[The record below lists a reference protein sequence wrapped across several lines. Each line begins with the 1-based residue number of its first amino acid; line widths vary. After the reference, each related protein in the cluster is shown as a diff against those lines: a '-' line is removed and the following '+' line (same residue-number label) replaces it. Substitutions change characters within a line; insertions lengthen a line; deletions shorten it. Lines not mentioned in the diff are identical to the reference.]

1 MTLISLIAAIA
12 QVVLGGVV
20 RVTGSGDACPDWPLC
35 HGKIIPPLDYHIWLE
50 FTHRLAATAVGL
62 LVVVSLVLAWRHLR
76 ISKPVIIA
84 TSASM
89 VLVVA
94 AAILGGLTV
103 LSDLSWWTR
112 LIHLGL
118 AELTVAGLAIAWLAG
133 HPGDRPDG
141 TQSPANNVSRQD
153 RVVAWAGLSG
163 LLLVVLYGSYMV
175 GIGYGASC
183 HGWPLCLGSR
193 NPAGNAF
200 LINMIHRYMVAI
212 VAVLVLRA
220 CIAAWKTGSGAGPT
234 APDGGVDSRF
244 PDHRDRS
251 GCVYGMA
258 GLVPGGCLSSSDV
271 CHSHLGVNGVDG
283 RGPLGSRN
291 FPGTDPTRGAHRLT
305 RPSSSAAPRVLRD
318 YVALTKPRI
327 ISLLLITAVGS
338 MFLAA
343 QGWPDPLT
351 TAFVVI
357 CGYLAAGGTN
367 ALNQGAESDIDKRMR
382 RTHRRPVASGRV
394 SKWQTYIFGI
404 VLNLAAFVVLAVQVN
419 LLSAALAVSGTLIY
433 VFVYTKGLQALVFG
447 QSCLVGPVMS
457 PFSLGWRL
465 DQVSG

>member
-1 MTLISLIAAIA
+1 MSQVVAGTNAGRARYRTVTLISLIAAIA

-76 ISKPVIIA
+76 TSKPVIIA

-133 HPGDRPDG
+133 HPDDRPDG

-220 CIAAWKTGSGAGPT
+220 CIAAWKRGAAPAQLRPMAVLT
-234 APDGGVDSRF
+234 AGFLIIEIGVGAF
-244 PDHRDRS
+244 T
-251 GCVYGMA
+251 A
-258 GLVPGGCLSSSDV
+258 W
-271 CHSHLGVNGVDG
+271 
-283 RGPLGSRN
+283 LGSS
-291 FPGTDPTRGAHRLT
+291 P
-305 RPSSSAAPRVLRD
+305 V
-318 YVALTKPRI
+318 
-327 ISLLLITAVGS
+327 
-338 MFLAA
+338 
-343 QGWPDPLT
+343 
-351 TAFVVI
+351 
-357 CGYLAAGGTN
+357 
-367 ALNQGAESDIDKRMR
+367 
-382 RTHRRPVASGRV
+382 VASLHLTFATLTWVSMVLMVAVHLDPATFRV
-394 SKWQTYIFGI
+394 RTRRRE
-404 VLNLAAFVVLAVQVN
+404 ATA
-419 LLSAALAVSGTLIY
+419 
-433 VFVYTKGLQALVFG
+433 
-447 QSCLVGPVMS
+447 
-457 PFSLGWRL
+457 
-465 DQVSG
+465 